1 MAARSPRKLFASSF
15 VVTVASTACF
25 TTSNP
30 PPPRPPENPP
40 GPIEAQPTDPPPQP
54 PASGPVQGG
63 TAQTA
68 QTYAFDQRWTV
79 MKHGETCQAH
89 ARVECPKPKK
99 AGDPVPTCNPPPP
112 MKIECPSNW
121 DGSSALTVVQYA
133 NQTEC
138 MVEPPPVKCP
148 PNVAC
153 NPPPPRKT
161 ACPTR

>member
-1 MAARSPRKLFASSF
+1 MAARSPRKMFATSF

-30 PPPRPPENPP
+30 PPSDPPRQPVTTPTEPM
-40 GPIEAQPTDPPPQP
+40 QPTGPTEPAPPTG
-54 PASGPVQGG
+54 ATAG
-63 TAQTA
+63 TD
-68 QTYAFDQRWTV
+68 TYAFDQRWTV
-79 MKHGETCQAH
+79 MKSGQTCSAH
-89 ARVECPKPKK
+89 AHVDCPKPKK
-99 AGDPVPTCNPPPP
+99 GEPVMTCNPPPP
-112 MKIECPSNW
+112 MKIECPSGW
-121 DGSSALTVVQYA
+121 DGANALTVVKYA

-161 ACPTR
+161 ACPSF